1 MEGTVLRHAPSGPAG
16 SLAAEAAHAFGGL
29 IRNGKST
36 ILIMILFSEAEILQ
50 FSMSLTNNPC
60 REGAERDSVEKTK

>member
-36 ILIMILFSEAEILQ
+36 ILIMILFSEAEIL
-50 FSMSLTNNPC
+50 P
-60 REGAERDSVEKTK
+60 V